1 MTTPGHP
8 SHKGRNWAAG
18 VILAAAI
25 IGVVSGVLGFPG
37 QVKDAY
43 NDLFGSEETH
53 ALDPGSTTTVTMA
66 QATALSTTTAGPT
79 TTAVTT
85 TTLTTTR
92 LPASGAPAAATVVDQ
107 IDVYI
112 KVLAGEKLGP
122 DLYATSGTGTFG
134 LGYGWTGTTNG
145 AEVKT
150 DACQITMQVTGPED
164 FPVQRSAQCSKQPGG
179 PFSGGDN
186 SEGITVFGTYT
197 ITVTDELT
205 GTVGQKAFTVTAG

>member
-1 MTTPGHP
+1 M
-8 SHKGRNWAAG
+8 
-18 VILAAAI
+18 
-25 IGVVSGVLGFPG
+25 GFPG

-53 ALDPGSTTTVTMA
+53 ASDPGTTTTSQVT
-66 QATALSTTTAGPT
+66 TPSTTTAGPT

-122 DLYATSGTGTFG
+122 DLYAASGTGTFG
-134 LGYGWTGTTNG
+134 LGYGWTGTTDG

-179 PFSGGDN
+179 PFNGGDN

-205 GTVGQKAFTVTAG
+205 GTVGQKSFTVTAG